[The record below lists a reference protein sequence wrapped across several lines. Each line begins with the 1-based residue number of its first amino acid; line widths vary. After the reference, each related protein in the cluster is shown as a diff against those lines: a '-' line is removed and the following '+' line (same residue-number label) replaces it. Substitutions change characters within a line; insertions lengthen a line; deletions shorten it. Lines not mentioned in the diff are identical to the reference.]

1 MCDFVSFLG
10 PFGFYELLYVVVHLV
25 EEDQREFATLQHTNT
40 HFMIVYSAMLIQECH
55 QLDEYLIESLFSER
69 F

>member
-1 MCDFVSFLG
+1 MSFLSS
-10 PFGFYELLYVVVHLV
+10 FGFYELLYVVVHLV
-25 EEDQREFATLQHTNT
+25 EEDRREFATLQHSNT
-40 HFMIVYSAMLIQECH
+40 HFMTAYSAMLIQECH